1 MDGLSLRHSNGRVPP
16 ASRREQVRRDDAR
29 LWPRRATRLLTAE
42 VEVRRQPDVMTWLHA
57 GIPLTL
63 LIDLFD
69 PRGPN
74 SRRVL
79 STERRGTSDPW
90 LAALLG
96 HVAEQLVLPPADLPT
111 S

>member
-1 MDGLSLRHSNGRVPP
+1 MDGRSLRHSNGRVRD
-16 ASRREQVRRDDAR
+16 ASKREQVRRDHAR
-29 LWPRRATRLLTAE
+29 LWPRRALKLTAE
-42 VEVRRQPDVMTWLHA
+42 VDVRRQPDVMTWLHA

-96 HVAEQLVLPPADLPT
+96 HVAEQLVLPPADLP
-111 S
+111 